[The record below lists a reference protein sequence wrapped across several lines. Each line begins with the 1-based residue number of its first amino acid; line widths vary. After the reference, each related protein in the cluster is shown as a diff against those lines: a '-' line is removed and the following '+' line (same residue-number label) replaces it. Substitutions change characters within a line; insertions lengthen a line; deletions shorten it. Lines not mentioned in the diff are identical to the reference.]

1 MFVGFFIF
9 FVGYSIQYI
18 VLQNFWD
25 RKKILNIE
33 LRRIIELSMG
43 TVSGPADNIELGRL
57 LN

>member
-1 MFVGFFIF
+1 MFVGFFYF
-9 FVGYSIQYI
+9 FCRVQCTVYCFTKFLGP
-18 VLQNFWD
+18 
-25 RKKILNIE
+25 KKILNIE